1 MTAENSPLVSIIMSV
16 FNAGPHLRLAVQSL
30 LAQTY
35 THWELILTDDGS
47 TDNAIAAILAIA
59 DPRIR
64 IVTDGINKGLTTRLN
79 EAVALATGT
88 YVARMDADD
97 ISFPTRLAKQV
108 AFLNQHPH
116 IDLIGCRAVA
126 FKNQG
131 EIIGLLPFGADH
143 QTLCKQPWR
152 GIPLP
157 HPSWM
162 GRSQWFKTHRYRLPE
177 AVRAED
183 QELLLRSYPDSQFAC
198 LEEVLYGY
206 RQGSFDLR
214 RTLRARK
221 ALLAAQLRLFKQRG
235 EWYHALLAITLSAV
249 KMAIDAVAAIPG
261 CSTLFFAR
269 MGAPVPSEAQAMLQ
283 QCTNLPPI
291 APQKRIC
298 FVVSSAFTVNAFLVK
313 PILALAERGWH
324 VTLAVNASTDEVIE
338 PVRQCSII
346 VKVDVARPIS
356 PLQDMRGL
364 WQLWQLFRRERFDIV
379 HSMTPKA
386 GLLAMLAAW
395 LARVPKRIHT
405 FTGQVWA
412 TQQGLMR
419 WLLRGLD
426 KLLAS
431 CATALLTDSPSQG
444 EFLVEQGVVS
454 AQRIN
459 MLANGSVCGADTKRF
474 APNSEAKQAVRAA
487 LHIPADAKVLLFLG
501 RLHPDK
507 GIQELLQAF
516 AKLAEKYAD
525 SHLILAGPDEGAAE
539 FIERFAAAS
548 KARIHCIGL
557 TREPER
563 YMAAAD
569 IFCLPSYR
577 EGFGLSLLEAAATG
591 LPSVATRIYGITDA
605 VVDNVTG
612 LLVPV
617 RDADALATAIS
628 RLLNEPAL
636 CQQLGAAARER
647 AINEFSQEVVIN
659 AWLEFYK

>member
-1 MTAENSPLVSIIMSV
+1 MATDNSSLVSIILPA
-16 FNAGPHLRLAVQSL
+16 FNAGPYLRLAVQSI

-35 THWELILTDDGS
+35 THWELILMDDGS
-47 TDNAIAAILAIA
+47 TDDSIATIA
-59 DPRIR
+59 MLSDPRIR
-64 IVTDGINKGLTTRLN
+64 IFSDGINKGLVTRLN
-79 EAVALATGT
+79 EGVALATGS
-88 YVARMDADD
+88 YIARMDADD
-97 ISFPTRLAKQV
+97 VSFPTRFAKQV
-108 AFLNQHPH
+108 AFLNQHPN
-116 IDLIGCRAVA
+116 IDLVGCRAVA

-143 QTLCKQPWR
+143 QILCKQPWR

-162 GRSQWFKTHRYRLPE
+162 GRSQWFKTHCYRLPE
-177 AVRAED
+177 VIRAED
-183 QELLLRSYPDSQFAC
+183 QELLLRSYPNSQFAC

-206 RQGSFDLR
+206 RQGPFNLR
-214 RTLRARK
+214 RTFLARK
-221 ALLAAQLRLFKQRG
+221 SLLAAQVSIFKQRG
-235 EWYHALLAITLSAV
+235 EWHHALLAIILTSV
-249 KMAIDAVAAIPG
+249 KVVIDVLAAIPG
-261 CSTLFFAR
+261 CSSLFFSR
-269 MGAPVPSEAQAMLQ
+269 MGAPVPSEVQTTLR
-283 QCTNLPPI
+283 QCLDLPPNV
-291 APQKRIC
+291 PKRIC

-324 VTLAVNASTDEVIE
+324 VTLAVNTSTDEVIE
-338 PVRQCSII
+338 PVRQSSTI

-356 PLQDMRGL
+356 PLQDLRGL

-444 EFLVEQGVVS
+444 KFLVEQGVVS

-474 APNSEAKQAVRAA
+474 APSSEARQAVRAA
-487 LHIPADAKVLLFLG
+487 LDIPADAKVLLFLG
-501 RLHPDK
+501 RLHPEK

-525 SHLILAGPDEGAAE
+525 LHLILAGPDEGAAE
-539 FIERFAAAS
+539 FIERFAAAG

-591 LPSVATRIYGITDA
+591 LPSVASRIYGITDA

-617 RDADALATAIS
+617 RDAEALAAALT
-628 RLLNEPAL
+628 RLLNDSIL

-659 AWLEFYK
+659 AWLDFYN